1 MNQGSFDYNTAVRV
15 VTGTE
20 KTDEPGNLKTENLM
34 DEQNRLCQVLCFKGK
49 KKITL
54 LAKYDATTT
63 RTETGEKLF
72 QRDELLWNQS
82 NASQN

>member
-1 MNQGSFDYNTAVRV
+1 
-15 VTGTE
+15 
-20 KTDEPGNLKTENLM
+20 M
-34 DEQNRLCQVLCFKGK
+34 DEQCQVLCFKGK